1 MTGTANDLR
10 VGKRTLH
17 RTRRALQRLDAKLF
31 HKEKENT
38 WSEAHPEHS
47 PHTLAHLGDT
57 LICLIT
63 EFYFVLT
70 ELLPDMCVLDIPIF

>member
-1 MTGTANDLR
+1 MHFKGWSL
-10 VGKRTLH
+10 GG
-17 RTRRALQRLDAKLF
+17 LDAKFF

-57 LICLIT
+57 LICFIT
-63 EFYFVLT
+63 EFYLVLT
-70 ELLPDMCVLDIPIF
+70 ELLPDMRVLDIPIF